1 MGTALWIVQG
11 LLAVAFI
18 GAGSMK
24 LLKSHDVLKADPK
37 MGWANDFSSGLVK
50 FIGAGESAAAL
61 GLVLPGLTGIAP
73 ILTPLAGLGLV
84 GLMLGAAAT
93 HLRRSETLMVVPPLA
108 LAALAAF
115 VAYGRFVLV
124 PL

>member
-1 MGTALWIVQG
+1 
-11 LLAVAFI
+11 
-18 GAGSMK
+18 MK

-50 FIGAGESAAAL
+50 FIGASELAAAL

-84 GLMLGAAAT
+84 GLMLGATAT
-93 HLRRSETLMVVPPLA
+93 HLRRSETPMVIPPLV
-108 LAALAAF
+108 LAALAAS
-115 VAYGRFVLV
+115 VGYGRLVLV
-124 PL
+124 LF